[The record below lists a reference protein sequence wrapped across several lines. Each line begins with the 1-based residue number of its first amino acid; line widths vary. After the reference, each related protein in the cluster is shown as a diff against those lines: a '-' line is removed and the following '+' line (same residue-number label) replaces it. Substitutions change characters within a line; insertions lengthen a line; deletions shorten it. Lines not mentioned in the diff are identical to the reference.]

1 MHKFVWILA
10 ASALAAF
17 TYAEVKIKTTPVSR
31 TAPNSGVEMYKTYCA
46 VCHGLDGTGNGP
58 AVPALKMAPPDLSK
72 LTTNNGGKF
81 PELRVYSTIRG
92 EADIPAHATVLSPT
106 LQSGEDNTAPAGT
119 HGRVDGKNTRRRCTY
134 NGLPRT

>member
-1 MHKFVWILA
+1 MHKFIWILA

-72 LTTNNGGKF
+72 LTANSGGKF

-92 EADIPAHATVLSPT
+92 EADIPAHGSKDMPVWGT
-106 LQSGEDNTAPAGT
+106 LFRSLDRTDASLVNLRLRNLTAYVQSLQ
-119 HGRVDGKNTRRRCTY
+119 K
-134 NGLPRT
+134 

>member
-10 ASALAAF
+10 ATALAAL

-46 VCHGLDGTGNGP
+46 VCHGLDGMGNGP
-58 AVPALKMAPPDLSK
+58 AVPALKMAPPDLRK
-72 LTTNNGGKF
+72 LTANNGGKF

-92 EADIPAHATVLSPT
+92 EADIPAHGSKDMPVWGT
-106 LQSGEDNTAPAGT
+106 LFRSLDRTDTSLVNLRLRNLTAYVQSLQN
-119 HGRVDGKNTRRRCTY
+119 
-134 NGLPRT
+134 